1 MIFTHSVVVWHDC
14 RIEIYFL
21 QISPLKFKRERNFR
35 FEQVDDSV
43 RLPYIGGAKGQV
55 LEIRQRP
62 DGTIFSRILTDEPKG
77 ELKRQTYYDPFQN
90 TRALP
95 ELANQREE
103 NNFESSLAS
112 IQEAAQEL
120 VNLQEIFKEQG
131 RLTTEQRKVYSQS
144 LERLGVS
151 AQKLANI
158 QGNDDDIKMLLE
170 RK

>member
-1 MIFTHSVVVWHDC
+1 MTVG
-14 RIEIYFL
+14 
-21 QISPLKFKRERNFR
+21 LKFISLKIPLFKLQREQNFR

-77 ELKRQTYYDPFQN
+77 DLKRQTEVDPFQN

-95 ELANQREE
+95 ELAIQKEDD
-103 NNFESSLAS
+103 NFETSLAS

-120 VNLQEIFKEQG
+120 VNLQEIYKEQG
-131 RLTTEQRKVYSQS
+131 RLSTEQRKIYSQS

-151 AQKLANI
+151 AQKLANL
-158 QGNDDDIKMLLE
+158 QGNDDDIKLLLE
-170 RK
+170 RKEFIL

>member
-1 MIFTHSVVVWHDC
+1 MHDS
-14 RIEIYFL
+14 RIEIYFYN
-21 QISPLKFKRERNFR
+21 SPLKLKRERNFR

-77 ELKRQTYYDPFQN
+77 DIKRQSEYDPFQN
-90 TRALP
+90 TRALAD
-95 ELANQREE
+95 LASQREE
-103 NNFESSLAS
+103 NNFETSLAS

-131 RLTTEQRKVYSQS
+131 RLTTDQKKVYSQS

-151 AQKLANI
+151 AQKLANF
-158 QGNDDDIKMLLE
+158 QGTDDEIKLLLE
-170 RK
+170 RKFY